1 MRSLFACK
9 GECQVVS
16 QGVAGSLGS
25 LELPRGPEG
34 ASHLVSEKLEL
45 FWSCEGPLGILLKLV
60 QGLEPHVEV
69 RQEAQ
74 GSSTVLTWNSGFL

>member
-1 MRSLFACK
+1 MTR
-9 GECQVVS
+9 VDTR
-16 QGVAGSLGS
+16 GVAGSLGS
-25 LELPRGPEG
+25 FELPQGPEG
-34 ASHLVSEKLEL
+34 ASHLVSEKSGL